1 MSNRRNLKGSTSV
14 TSSPASESGATPYDK
29 PGGKM
34 IAPCGQVVA
43 RANLSAAQAREQGL
57 LTSGTYGRR
66 STFLSSS
73 AALQRFLGSRLQ
85 VLGALHGSTLY
96 KLTWKGLAT
105 PSGRLIYLL
114 RASARRTSDND
125 LSLRLAGWVTPSARD
140 WKDTPGMAN
149 HGTNPDG
156 SKRKRLDQLPRQAAA
171 MAAFGVMQSGVDA
184 PTISGELFNPALS
197 RWLLGLPPTW
207 DDAAPTETR

>member
-1 MSNRRNLKGSTSV
+1 MSNQKNLKDSTSA
-14 TSSPASESGATPYDK
+14 TSSQASVRGVTPSGRLVGQMTGRSGQEVAPAS
-29 PGGKM
+29 
-34 IAPCGQVVA
+34 
-43 RANLSAAQAREQGL
+43 LSAAQAREQGL

-85 VLGALHGSTLY
+85 VSGALHGSTLY